1 MRFPRGVHAASP
13 LTSSANAHDDE
24 LGCHRLA
31 AGGGFANSLTIC
43 TVKTF
48 TSSRHGHTHRQGLIH
63 THITH
68 TETHAL
74 PQLTRTHTL
83 TDRDSYTHTNI
94 DTHTQRPTH
103 YLNSLDL
110 TLHTEHLTDNSHSDF
125 LRDEKC
131 IRATRRLV
139 FLGWDSYNKRWTRS
153 GKARGG
159 CCFTWQLH
167 LAERPQ
173 RR

>member
-1 MRFPRGVHAASP
+1 MHAASP
-13 LTSSANAHDDE
+13 LTSSSAGLSP
-24 LGCHRLA
+24 LGRRWGVGRPVRYFVHYIYSEDLHQQQ
-31 AGGGFANSLTIC
+31 TW
-43 TVKTF
+43 T
-48 TSSRHGHTHRQGLIH
+48 HTQTGTHTH

-139 FLGWDSYNKRWTRS
+139 SFSL
-153 GKARGG
+153 
-159 CCFTWQLH
+159 LH
-167 LAERPQ
+167 PSKSTQKETTVPSSDRPVHQ
-173 RR
+173 TEGSHSS